1 MKKLKIVILLI
12 FIFISIYF
20 IINYNMY
27 HEYYVNRLKYK
38 TSKIVSLKSAP
49 RGNIYDKNGIL
60 LVGNKLTKNLVLTS
74 KNEDEIKN
82 ILKQINKLFPN
93 ISIKTLNNI
102 VNKGYI

>member
-1 MKKLKIVILLI
+1 
-12 FIFISIYF
+12 
-20 IINYNMY
+20 MY

-93 ISIKTLNNI
+93 ISIKTLCMQDLSLFEKKFLQRI
-102 VNKGYI
+102 LMSILSI